1 MFDFSYENRTLS
13 SGSPWHLFC
22 LSNLYFAQGLPNGF
36 LFFALNTFYASQGAT
51 VAELAKFSSLLLL
64 PWIFKGLFA
73 PLIDSFTIRKF
84 GRRRFWILSSQIVIV
99 CLLLPLT
106 LLGSE
111 LPISTMGLVVMTIN
125 FSIAFL
131 DLSTDALAADSLE
144 EITLSKANGLMWGS
158 KVVGNAVGMFLGTTL
173 FFAYDISVGIAV
185 LIGLM
190 MIIFLVPFYSRELDF
205 KVGYE
210 SLSIKKNFLPPL
222 DLLKE
227 IVKVFE
233 DTRAR
238 WAIVFILFINLGL
251 GVFEPVY
258 NKFFLEEL
266 KWTGEMIGNIRTW
279 SLLAGGATGLFV
291 GLLGT
296 YYQRH
301 LLLFLFIS
309 IQITV
314 YGLLG
319 LYVDQISN
327 SSAYMI
333 IFALDMT
340 GAAIKV
346 CMFAIFMSLCTSQ
359 SSATNFGIFM
369 ALLNL
374 SNYTGNQIAPG
385 LMEAYSYSGSFLF
398 CSLALI
404 PAALLTFKIVNR
416 NSIKTS

>member
-1 MFDFSYENRTLS
+1 VFNFSYENRTLS
-13 SGSPWHLFC
+13 AGSPWHLFC

-36 LFFALNTFYASQGAT
+36 LFFALNTYYASQGAT
-51 VAELAKFSSLLLL
+51 VAELAKFSSYLLL

-84 GRRRFWILSSQIVIV
+84 GRRRFWVLSSQIVTII
-99 CLLLPLT
+99 LLLLLI
-106 LLGSE
+106 LLGPE
-111 LPISTMGLVVMTIN
+111 LSISSMGLVVMTVN

-131 DLSTDALAADSLE
+131 DLSTDALAADSLD

-158 KVVGNAVGMFLGTTL
+158 KIVGNAVGMFLGTAL
-173 FFAYDISVGIAV
+173 FFTYGISAGVAV
-185 LIGLM
+185 LVVIM
-190 MIIFLVPFYSRELDF
+190 MIIFLVPLNSKELDF

-210 SLSIKKNFLPPL
+210 SLSFKKNFLPPL

-227 IVKVFE
+227 IVKVF
-233 DTRAR
+233 DDSRAR

-266 KWTGEMIGNIRTW
+266 KWTGEMIGNVRTW
-279 SLLAGGATGLFV
+279 SLLAGGATGLLI

-309 IQITV
+309 IQIVV

-319 LYVDQISN
+319 LYVDQITN
-327 SSAYMI
+327 SYAHLI

-340 GAAIKV
+340 GAAISV
-346 CMFAIFMSLCTSQ
+346 SMFAIFMSLCTSQ

-374 SNYTGNQIAPG
+374 SNATGNQIAPG
-385 LMEAYSYSGSFLF
+385 LMEAYSFSGSFLF

-404 PAALLTFKIVNR
+404 PAALLTFKLV
-416 NSIKTS
+416 SSK

>member
-1 MFDFSYENRTLS
+1 MFDLSYENRTLS

-36 LFFALNTFYASQGAT
+36 LFFALNTYYASQGAT
-51 VAELAKFSSLLLL
+51 IAELAKFSSLLLL

-99 CLLLPLT
+99 CLLLPLA
-106 LLGSE
+106 LLGSD

-131 DLSTDALAADSLE
+131 DLSTDALAVDSLE

-210 SLSIKKNFLPPL
+210 SLSIKNNFFPPL

-233 DTRAR
+233 DARAR

-340 GAAIKV
+340 GAAISV

>member
-22 LSNLYFAQGLPNGF
+22 LSNLYFAQGLTNGF
-36 LFFALNTFYASQGAT
+36 IFFALNTYYASQGAT

-190 MIIFLVPFYSRELDF
+190 MMIFLVPFYSRELDF

-333 IFALDMT
+333 IFALDIT
-340 GAAIKV
+340 GAAISV
-346 CMFAIFMSLCTSQ
+346 CMFTIFMSLCTSQ

>member
-1 MFDFSYENRTLS
+1 VFNFSYENRTLS
-13 SGSPWHLFC
+13 AGSPWHLFC

-36 LFFALNTFYASQGAT
+36 LFFALNTYYASQGAT

-84 GRRRFWILSSQIVIV
+84 GRRRFWVLSSQIVTII
-99 CLLLPLT
+99 LLLLLT
-106 LLGSE
+106 LLGPE
-111 LPISTMGLVVMTIN
+111 LSISSMGLVVMTVN

-131 DLSTDALAADSLE
+131 DLSTDALAADSLD

-173 FFAYDISVGIAV
+173 FFTYGISTGVAV
-185 LIGLM
+185 LVVIM
-190 MIIFLVPFYSRELDF
+190 MIIFLVPLNSRELDF
-205 KVGYE
+205 KAGYE
-210 SLSIKKNFLPPL
+210 SSSFKKNFLPPL

-227 IVKVFE
+227 IVKVF
-233 DTRAR
+233 DDSRAR

-266 KWTGEMIGNIRTW
+266 KWTGEMIGNARTW
-279 SLLAGGATGLFV
+279 SLLAGGVTGLLI

-301 LLLFLFIS
+301 LLLFLCIS

-319 LYVDQISN
+319 LYVDQITN
-327 SSAYMI
+327 SYAHLI

-340 GAAIKV
+340 GAAISV
-346 CMFAIFMSLCTSQ
+346 SMFAIFMSLCTSQ

-385 LMEAYSYSGSFLF
+385 LMEAYSFSGSFLF

-404 PAALLTFKIVNR
+404 PAALLTFKLASSKINQD
-416 NSIKTS
+416 

>member
-1 MFDFSYENRTLS
+1 MFNFSYENRTLS
-13 SGSPWHLFC
+13 AGSPWHLFC

-36 LFFALNTFYASQGAT
+36 LFFALNTYYASQGAT

-64 PWIFKGLFA
+64 PWIFKGFFS

-190 MIIFLVPFYSRELDF
+190 MMIFLIPFYSRELDF

-210 SLSIKKNFLPPL
+210 HLSIRKDFLPPL

-340 GAAIKV
+340 GAAISV
-346 CMFAIFMSLCTSQ
+346 CMFTIFMSLCTSQ

>member
-340 GAAIKV
+340 GAAISV
-346 CMFAIFMSLCTSQ
+346 CMFTIFMSLCTSQ

>member
-1 MFDFSYENRTLS
+1 MFDFSFENRTLN

-36 LFFALNTFYASQGAT
+36 LFFALNTYYASQGAT

-73 PLIDSFTIRKF
+73 PLIDSFSIRKF

-144 EITLSKANGLMWGS
+144 RITLSKANGLMWGS
-158 KVVGNAVGMFLGTTL
+158 KVVGNAFGMFLGTTL
-173 FFAYDISVGIAV
+173 FFTYGISTGVAV

-190 MIIFLVPFYSRELDF
+190 GLIFLVPFYSKELDF

-210 SLSIKKNFLPPL
+210 SLSVKKNFLPPL

-227 IVKVFE
+227 IVKVF
-233 DTRAR
+233 DDSRAR

-266 KWTGEMIGNIRTW
+266 NWTGEMIGNVRTW
-279 SLLAGGATGLFV
+279 TLLAGGATGLFV

-319 LYVDQISN
+319 LYTDQISN
-327 SSAYMI
+327 SSANLI
-333 IFALDMT
+333 ILALDMT
-340 GAAIKV
+340 GAAISV
-346 CMFAIFMSLCTSQ
+346 CMFTIFMSLCTSQ

-385 LMEAYSYSGSFLF
+385 LMEAYSFSGSFLF

-404 PAALLTFKIVNR
+404 PAALLTFKLVK
-416 NSIKTS
+416 SDSA

>member
-1 MFDFSYENRTLS
+1 MFDFSYKNRTLS

-190 MIIFLVPFYSRELDF
+190 MMIFLVPFYSRELDF

-340 GAAIKV
+340 GAAISV
-346 CMFAIFMSLCTSQ
+346 CMFTIFMSLCTSQ

>member
-190 MIIFLVPFYSRELDF
+190 MMIFLVPFYSRELDF

-340 GAAIKV
+340 GAAISV
-346 CMFAIFMSLCTSQ
+346 CMFTIFMSLCTSQ

>member
-190 MIIFLVPFYSRELDF
+190 MMIFLVPFYSRELDF

-251 GVFEPVY
+251 GVFEPIY

-340 GAAIKV
+340 GAAISV
-346 CMFAIFMSLCTSQ
+346 CMFTIFMSLCTSQ

-374 SNYTGNQIAPG
+374 SNYTGNEIAPG

>member
-190 MIIFLVPFYSRELDF
+190 MMIFLVPFYSRELDF

-238 WAIVFILFINLGL
+238 WAVVFILFINLGL
-251 GVFEPVY
+251 GVFEPIY

-327 SSAYMI
+327 TSAYMI

-340 GAAIKV
+340 GAAISV
-346 CMFAIFMSLCTSQ
+346 CMFTIFMSLCTSQ

>member
-1 MFDFSYENRTLS
+1 MFNFSYENRTLS

-190 MIIFLVPFYSRELDF
+190 MMIFLVPLYSRELDF

-238 WAIVFILFINLGL
+238 WAVVFILFINLGL

-340 GAAIKV
+340 GAAISV
-346 CMFAIFMSLCTSQ
+346 CMFTIFMSLCTSQ

>member
-190 MIIFLVPFYSRELDF
+190 MMIFLVPLYSKELDF

-340 GAAIKV
+340 GAAISV
-346 CMFAIFMSLCTSQ
+346 CMFTIFMSLCTSQ

>member
-1 MFDFSYENRTLS
+1 MFDLSYEKRTLS

-36 LFFALNTFYASQGAT
+36 LFFALNTYYASQGAT
-51 VAELAKFSSLLLL
+51 VVELAKFSSLLLL

-99 CLLLPLT
+99 CLLLPLA
-106 LLGSE
+106 LSGSD

-131 DLSTDALAADSLE
+131 DLSTDALAVDSLE

-210 SLSIKKNFLPPL
+210 SLSIKNNFLPPL
-222 DLLKE
+222 DLLKQ

-266 KWTGEMIGNIRTW
+266 KWTREMIGNIRTL

-340 GAAIKV
+340 GAAISV

-404 PAALLTFKIVNR
+404 PAALLTFKIANR
-416 NSIKTS
+416 NSIKTN

>member
-1 MFDFSYENRTLS
+1 MFDFSFENRTLN

-36 LFFALNTFYASQGAT
+36 LFFALNTYYASQGAT
-51 VAELAKFSSLLLL
+51 VVELAKFSSLLLL

-73 PLIDSFTIRKF
+73 PLVDSFSIRKF

-144 EITLSKANGLMWGS
+144 GITLSKANGLMWGS

-173 FFAYDISVGIAV
+173 FFTYGISVGVAV

-190 MIIFLVPFYSRELDF
+190 GMIFLVPFYSKELDF
-205 KVGYE
+205 KVGYK
-210 SLSIKKNFLPPL
+210 SLSVKKNFLPLL

-227 IVKVFE
+227 IIKVF
-233 DTRAR
+233 DDSRAR

-258 NKFFLEEL
+258 NIFFLEEL
-266 KWTGEMIGNIRTW
+266 NWTGEMIGNVRTW
-279 SLLAGGATGLFV
+279 T
-291 GLLGT
+291 
-296 YYQRH
+296 
-301 LLLFLFIS
+301 
-309 IQITV
+309 
-314 YGLLG
+314 
-319 LYVDQISN
+319 
-327 SSAYMI
+327 
-333 IFALDMT
+333 
-340 GAAIKV
+340 
-346 CMFAIFMSLCTSQ
+346 
-359 SSATNFGIFM
+359 
-369 ALLNL
+369 
-374 SNYTGNQIAPG
+374 
-385 LMEAYSYSGSFLF
+385 
-398 CSLALI
+398 
-404 PAALLTFKIVNR
+404 
-416 NSIKTS
+416 

>member
-13 SGSPWHLFC
+13 SGSTWHLFC

-36 LFFALNTFYASQGAT
+36 LFFALNTYYASQGAT

-190 MIIFLVPFYSRELDF
+190 MMIFLVPFYSRELDF

-340 GAAIKV
+340 GAAISV
-346 CMFAIFMSLCTSQ
+346 CMFTIFMSLCTSQ

>member
-36 LFFALNTFYASQGAT
+36 LFFALNTYYASQGAT

-190 MIIFLVPFYSRELDF
+190 MMIFLVPLYSRELDF

-251 GVFEPVY
+251 GVFEPIY

-340 GAAIKV
+340 GAAISV
-346 CMFAIFMSLCTSQ
+346 CMFTIFMSLCTSQ